1 MKNNLKRLQKMVS
14 IFGSDTFYNCEVTKN
29 AVTCMGKYDSRLL
42 LKALKYKFKLS
53 ASPNGYL
60 WLTRGKY
67 SITLTD

>member
-1 MKNNLKRLQKMVS
+1 MKQNIKRLQLLIS
-14 IFGSDTFYNCEVTKN
+14 IFGSDCFYTCEVNKRTI
-29 AVTCMGKYDSRLL
+29 TCMGVYDPQLL
-42 LKALKYKFKLS
+42 LKALKYKFKLA